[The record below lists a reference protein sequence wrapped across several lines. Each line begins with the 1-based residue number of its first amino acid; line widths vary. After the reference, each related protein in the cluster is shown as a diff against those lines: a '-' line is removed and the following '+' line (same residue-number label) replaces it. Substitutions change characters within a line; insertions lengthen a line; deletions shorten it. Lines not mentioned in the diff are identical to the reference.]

1 MEKIICF
8 AEYTKKRNGTEDMT
22 AFYKKSKKAQDN
34 IDNID
39 FKALFKERLASLANA
54 KSTESTEV
62 PNYTSPNS
70 KIENCSFVESTFD
83 DIDTILAYLEKQ
95 NIL

>member
-8 AEYTKKRNGTEDMT
+8 AEYTKKRNETENMT

-39 FKALFKERLASLANA
+39 FEALFKERLASLANV
-54 KSTESTEV
+54 KSTESTEA

-70 KIENCSFVESTFD
+70 KIENCSFVESAFD

>member
-39 FKALFKERLASLANA
+39 FEALFKERLASLANA
-54 KSTESTEV
+54 KSTEV

-70 KIENCSFVESTFD
+70 KIENCSFVESAFD

>member
-8 AEYTKKRNGTEDMT
+8 AEYTKKRNETENMT

-39 FKALFKERLASLANA
+39 FEALFKERLASLANA

-70 KIENCSFVESTFD
+70 KIENCSFVESAFD
-83 DIDTILAYLEKQ
+83 DIDTILV
-95 NIL
+95 ILKNRIFL

>member
-8 AEYTKKRNGTEDMT
+8 AEYTKKRNEAEDMT

-39 FKALFKERLASLANA
+39 FETLFKEKLTSLANV
-54 KSTESTEV
+54 KSTEA
-62 PNYTSPNS
+62 PNYISPNS
-70 KIENCSFVESTFD
+70 KKENRSFAESTFD
-83 DIDTILAYLEKQ
+83 DIDAILAYLEKQ

>member
-62 PNYTSPNS
+62 PNSTSPNS
-70 KIENCSFVESTFD
+70 KIENCSFVESAFD

>member
-22 AFYKKSKKAQDN
+22 AFYKKSKKTQDN

-39 FKALFKERLASLANA
+39 FEALFKERLVSLANA
-54 KSTESTEV
+54 KSTESTEA
-62 PNYTSPNS
+62 PNYTSQNS
-70 KIENCSFVESTFD
+70 KIENCSFVESAFD